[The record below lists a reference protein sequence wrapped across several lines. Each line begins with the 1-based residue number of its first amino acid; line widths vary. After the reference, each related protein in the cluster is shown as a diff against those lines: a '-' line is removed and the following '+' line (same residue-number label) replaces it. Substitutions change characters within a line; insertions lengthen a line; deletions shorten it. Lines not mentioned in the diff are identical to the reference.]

1 MSIMSSRVIWSDNGV
16 LKDIST
22 SVNNFK
28 SGTTVLPLVAAE
40 DFIYIGSDFPFNHR
54 YLDIKV
60 ANDVTAG
67 INIHLWDANGWRAA
81 TDVIDQSSLA
91 GVTFAQ
97 SGVLSWV
104 KATRDSWARWDT
116 NNEGEQI
123 TGLTDINILD
133 LYWARLTFTGNLK
146 ATTEIE
152 FIGHKFSD
160 DADLDILYPDLT
172 RTAVKVQFKA
182 AKTDWKLQHI
192 QAAEEIIK
200 DLKNRS
206 IIRSPNQ
213 ILDWELFTDA
223 AVHKVAEI
231 AFNAF
236 GKDFNEEKAAAAGEY
251 KKELNKAV
259 YNVDLN
265 SNATLDIGERRW
277 QMGILKR

>member
-1 MSIMSSRVIWSDNGV
+1 MSIMSSRIIWSDNTV
-16 LKDIST
+16 LKDVST
-22 SVNNFK
+22 SLNNYK
-28 SGTTVLPLVAAE
+28 SGTLVLPLVAAE

-54 YLDIKV
+54 YIDVKV
-60 ANDVTAG
+60 ANDQTAG
-67 INIHLWDANGWRAA
+67 INVHLWDANGWKAA
-81 TDVIDQSSLA
+81 NDVIDQTSIGGISLS
-91 GVTFAQ
+91 Q

-104 KATRDSWARWDT
+104 KAEREVWARWDT

-123 TGLTDINILD
+123 EGLTGLNILNM
-133 LYWARLTFTGNLK
+133 YWARLTFTGNLDVL
-146 ATTEIE
+146 TEIE
-152 FIGHKFSD
+152 YLGHKFSD

-206 IIRSPNQ
+206 IIKSKNQ

-236 GKDFNEEKAAAAGEY
+236 GKDFAEEKAAAAGEY

-265 SNATLDIGERRW
+265 NNATLDTAERTFR
-277 QMGILKR
+277 QGILYR